1 MRSCSV
7 LARTVWFVAIG
18 LLVRRPPFPLLSFA
32 GALGATTDLA
42 GAIITNAYISLE
54 KVPRHAEHVAPHRAG
69 RRVCQVRIRR

>member
-7 LARTVWFVAIG
+7 LSRTVWFVAVG
-18 LLVRRPPFPLLSFA
+18 LLVGRPAFPLLTFA
-32 GALGATTDLA
+32 GLLDVTTVLA

-69 RRVCQVRIRR
+69 RRVCQIRIRR